1 MKPWLN
7 SVLGATLAAA
17 ITAGPWSTALAQSKD
32 KRKDPEQIG
41 NRDVGKGVNLY
52 SLEKE
57 IALGRELAREVEKS
71 AKIVDDPLQAEYV
84 NRIAQN
90 LARNSDIKVPV
101 TAKWIDSAEVNAFA
115 LPGGFLF
122 VNTGVMLKAET
133 EAELASVMA
142 HEIAHVAARHGT
154 RQASRGQI
162 VNWASLPLIFLGGWP
177 GYAIRQGASLAL
189 PLTFL
194 KFSRGFENEADL
206 LGLQYVYKA
215 GYDPAAFVDFFERME
230 ALEKKKP
237 GTVSELF
244 RSHPNVAS
252 RIKNTQKNLQES
264 LKQQP
269 LYVMT
274 TSEFVDLKREMTR
287 AMNQRKSMPE
297 KTAPTLRRQPKGA
310 PDRIDS
316 DGSKSD
322 SEDEAA
328 DAQAPRLVNSL

>member
-1 MKPWLN
+1 MKRWLS
-7 SVLGATLAAA
+7 SVFLGALAAMIGA
-17 ITAGPWSTALAQSKD
+17 SAWSPALAQSKE
-32 KRKDPEQIG
+32 KKKDPEQIG

-57 IALGRELAREVEKS
+57 IALGKQLAQEVERS
-71 AKIVDDPLQAEYV
+71 AKIVDDPALAEYG

-101 TAKWIDSAEVNAFA
+101 TAKWVDSGEVNAFA
-115 LPGGFLF
+115 LPGGYLF
-122 VNTGVMLKAET
+122 VNTGLMMKAET
-133 EAELASVMA
+133 EAELASVLS

-177 GYAIRQGASLAL
+177 GYAVRQGASLAL

-194 KFSRGFENEADL
+194 KFSRGFEQEADL

-215 GYDPAAFVDFFERME
+215 GYDPTAFVDFFERID

-244 RSHPNVAS
+244 RSHPSVS
-252 RIKNTQKNLQES
+252 QRIKDTQKNVQE
-264 LKQQP
+264 LLREQP
-269 LYVMT
+269 LYVVT
-274 TSEFVDLKREMTR
+274 TSEFLDLKREMAR
-287 AMNQRKSMPE
+287 AMNQRKSTPE
-297 KTAPTLRRQPKGA
+297 RTGPTLRRQPKGA
-310 PDRIDS
+310 RDRVEVP

-322 SEDEAA
+322 SEDER
-328 DAQAPRLVNSL
+328 PTLKRRNS